1 VTTSSYT
8 FPTVDTFH
16 IAVEE
21 GITTVMVGGSFTP
34 EKYPA
39 LYQLCFAV
47 YSAVVLTIDYR
58 DRDKSFYT
66 IAQQEP
72 QVDLDWLLV
81 ALSRFEEGWMRQG
94 NTLFSP
100 NPSNLSQRQIIET
113 FGAAKL
119 VTKAGLS
126 QCHST

>member
-1 VTTSSYT
+1 MTTSSYT
-8 FPTVDTFH
+8 SPTVDTFH

-47 YSAVVLTIDYR
+47 YSPVVLTIDYR
-58 DRDKSFYT
+58 DRDNIFYT
-66 IAQQEP
+66 IAQQEA

-81 ALSRFEEGWMRQG
+81 ALSRFEEGWVRQG

-100 NPSNLSQRQIIET
+100 NPSKLSQKQIIET

-119 VTKAGLS
+119 ATETCIS
-126 QCHST
+126 

>member
-1 VTTSSYT
+1 MTTSSYT
-8 FPTVDTFH
+8 SPTVDTFH

-21 GITTVMVGGSFTP
+21 GITTVMLGGSFTP

-47 YSAVVLTIDYR
+47 YSPVVLTIDYR
-58 DRDKSFYT
+58 DRDNIFYT
-66 IAQQEP
+66 IAQQEA

-81 ALSRFEEGWMRQG
+81 ALSRFEERWVRQG

-100 NPSNLSQRQIIET
+100 NPSKLSQKQIIET

-119 VTKAGLS
+119 ATETCIS
-126 QCHST
+126 